1 MNEIV
6 KSYFLRRDNKGK
18 IRIATLNLSED
29 NNIYFITGETGLFEG
44 KRVER
49 PIITINEG
57 KVKRTP
63 LEQAKLQYNHEI
75 ELYLNKG
82 YKNISNLFVYLKYF
96 CYICIVSSFI
106 ILGIQGGCFHTILS

>member
-1 MNEIV
+1 METAKNTQKTLQ

-18 IRIATLNLSED
+18 IRIATLILSED

-49 PIITINEG
+49 PVITIEEG

-75 ELYLNKG
+75 ELYL
-82 YKNISNLFVYLKYF
+82 
-96 CYICIVSSFI
+96 
-106 ILGIQGGCFHTILS
+106 ILQ